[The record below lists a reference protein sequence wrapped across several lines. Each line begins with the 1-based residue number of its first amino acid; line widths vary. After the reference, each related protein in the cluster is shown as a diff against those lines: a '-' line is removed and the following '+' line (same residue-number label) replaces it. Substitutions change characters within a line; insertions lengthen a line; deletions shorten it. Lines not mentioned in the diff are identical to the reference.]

1 MGFNFKHFL
10 CPEGEGRGIK
20 NLLEEKLGVRGRFEI
35 LQLLEGQKDVQEIE
49 GQGLSH

>member
-1 MGFNFKHFL
+1 MGLNFNHFL
-10 CPEGEGRGIK
+10 CREGEGRGIK
-20 NLLEEKLGVRGRFEI
+20 NLLEEKLEVRSRFEN